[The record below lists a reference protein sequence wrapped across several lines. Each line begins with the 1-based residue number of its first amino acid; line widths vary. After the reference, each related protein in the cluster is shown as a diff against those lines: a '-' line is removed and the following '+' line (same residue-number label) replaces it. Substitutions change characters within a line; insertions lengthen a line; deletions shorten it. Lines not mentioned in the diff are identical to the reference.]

1 MNYYTIANYALLLI
15 TLLLILL
22 IAFSDIIGKVNFKSS
37 SAFLS
42 ILFLLVSLVSRDKG
56 WDLELY
62 ENIFREV
69 NNVGIGGWIEP
80 GFQLL
85 VLAVKSINGN
95 FLLFNA
101 IYSLIICCFLYS
113 IVNKDLRYASIAV
126 LMFVFLY
133 YFRGPYGQMRQAL
146 AMLIFLYSLR
156 FIFERKLLYVLLN
169 FIALMFHSVAIF
181 SFIFLI
187 LAFLFNLTKKKY
199 FILISLFS
207 IFYLAGFFNNLITYL
222 IGLDPNPVLMKV
234 QFYIENAN
242 VQGGWFT
249 PEFFKIWVVSILV
262 LLIVP
267 EFDKLSPYRKVL
279 ILSFITG
286 ACLYMFLSFDLRLAS
301 RSSRLFLI
309 SEFLILAMLFEY
321 VKSKGKLFLFILF
334 YGSFFLIW
342 EFYIMSK
349 AEVIY
354 SWS

>member
-1 MNYYTIANYALLLI
+1 M
-15 TLLLILL
+15 
-22 IAFSDIIGKVNFKSS
+22 
-37 SAFLS
+37 LS
-42 ILFLLVSLVSRDKG
+42 ILFLLVLLISRDKG

-62 ENIFREV
+62 ENIF
-69 NNVGIGGWIEP
+69 NNVNDIGIGGWIEP
-80 GFQLL
+80 GFQFLI
-85 VLAVKSINGN
+85 LAVKSINGN
-95 FLLFNA
+95 FLLFNT

-113 IVNKDLRYASIAV
+113 IVNRDLRYASIAV
-126 LMFVFLY
+126 LMFFFLY
-133 YFRGPYGQMRQAL
+133 YFRGPYGQIRQAL

-156 FIFERKLLYVLLN
+156 FIVDRKMLYIFLN

-181 SFIFLI
+181 SFVFLI
-187 LAFLFNLTKKKY
+187 LASFFNLTKKRY
-199 FILISLFS
+199 LILISLFS
-207 IFYLAGFFNNLITYL
+207 IFYLAGVFSNLLTYL

-242 VQGGWFT
+242 VQGGWLT
-249 PEFFKIWVVSILV
+249 PEFLKIWVISILV

-267 EFDKLSPYRKVL
+267 EFDKLNTYRKIL
-279 ILSFITG
+279 ILSFLTG
-286 ACLYMFLSFDLRLAS
+286 SCLYMLLSFDLRLAS

-309 SEFLILAMLFEY
+309 SEFLIIAMLFEY
-321 VKSKGKLFLFILF
+321 VKNRGKLFLFILL